1 MRAMQRWLAVMLC
14 VLPMILV
21 PSVRAA
27 GTATGADAA
36 LIAAAEAGDAAQVK
50 RLLAS
55 GVSVNARDARGRTA
69 LLAATHANRV
79 EAARLLI
86 EAGSDVNAQDTIQD
100 SPFLYAGA
108 EGRLEILK
116 LILAGTRSRSDFK
129 VVNRYGGN
137 ALIPA
142 CHHGHVETVRE
153 LLKTNIDVDFINNL
167 GWSALLETVI
177 LGDGRIVIA
186 AVKERGAR
194 GVCVD
199 IDPQRI
205 AEAREN
211 ARKAGVAGRIEFLN
225 QDLFKSDISSATVVM
240 LYLWPHIN
248 LQLRPKL
255 LADLKP
261 GTRIV
266 SHLHDM
272 GDWKPERTVYVHVNA
287 RDRAIHFW
295 TIPKR

>member
-86 EAGSDVNAQDTIQD
+86 EAGSDVNAQDGIQD

-108 EGRLEILK
+108 AGRLEILK
-116 LILAGTRSRSDFK
+116 LILAGTRSRPDFK

-153 LLKTNIDVDFINNL
+153 LLKTKIDVDFINNL

-177 LGDGRIVIA
+177 LGDGGPRYIEITKLLVA
-186 AVKERGAR
+186 RGAK
-194 GVCVD
+194 V
-199 IDPQRI
+199 
-205 AEAREN
+205 N
-211 ARKAGVAGRIEFLN
+211 
-225 QDLFKSDISSATVVM
+225 
-240 LYLWPHIN
+240 
-248 LQLRPKL
+248 
-255 LADLKP
+255 LADRDGVTPLAHALKR
-261 GTRIV
+261 GHGAV
-266 SHLHDM
+266 ADVL
-272 GDWKPERTVYVHVNA
+272 
-287 RDRAIHFW
+287 RAAGG
-295 TIPKR
+295 R